1 MESQLSSSNE
11 RSRALRPSRCL
22 SYLLLVM
29 QWRFVRSPA
38 RTHELLWDLTRRQW
52 TTSWGEGSWFLRRQP
67 PREQRE
73 PAATQLLR
81 SKWYACVR
89 AAGLSNMYLVLLFF
103 YVTAESIQTLD
114 EPMCSVSLRI
124 SLRTRKQLS
133 LRKTSLL
140 CLLSCVSSIDRVQ
153 AKVKRVTRV

>member
-1 MESQLSSSNE
+1 MSVLSSA
-11 RSRALRPSRCL
+11 RHAVALCQIPSA
-22 SYLLLVM
+22 Y
-29 QWRFVRSPA
+29 
-38 RTHELLWDLTRRQW
+38 T
-52 TTSWGEGSWFLRRQP
+52 
-67 PREQRE
+67 
-73 PAATQLLR
+73 
-81 SKWYACVR
+81 R
-89 AAGLSNMYLVLLFF
+89 AALGSDEAAMNNELGRGEHGFCGGSHLGNSGNLQRRSCCGANDTRVCVLQASLTCILFCCFF

>member
-1 MESQLSSSNE
+1 MSGAELWGRPVVCLIFCSSCSGALSDPQRVHTSCSGI
-11 RSRALRPSRCL
+11 
-22 SYLLLVM
+22 
-29 QWRFVRSPA
+29 WR
-38 RTHELLWDLTRRQW
+38 
-52 TTSWGEGSWFLRRQP
+52 GGN
-67 PREQRE
+67 EQRAGE
-73 PAATQLLR
+73 RGAGFCGGSHLGNSGNLQRR
-81 SKWYACVR
+81 SCCGANDTRVCVLQ
-89 AAGLSNMYLVLLFF
+89 ASLTCILFCCFFF

>member
-1 MESQLSSSNE
+1 MSGAELWGRPVVCLIFCSSCSGALSDPQRVHTSCSGIWRGGNE
-11 RSRALRPSRCL
+11 QRA
-22 SYLLLVM
+22 
-29 QWRFVRSPA
+29 
-38 RTHELLWDLTRRQW
+38 
-52 TTSWGEGSWFLRRQP
+52 GERGAWFLRRQP